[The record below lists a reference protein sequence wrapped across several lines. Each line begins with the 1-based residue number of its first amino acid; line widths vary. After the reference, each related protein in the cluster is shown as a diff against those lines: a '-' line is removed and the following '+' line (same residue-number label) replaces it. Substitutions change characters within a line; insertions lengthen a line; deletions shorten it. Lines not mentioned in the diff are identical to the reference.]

1 MPEKWRKQMP
11 KEFENCVKNGGKVI
25 TKKVNANQYIH
36 VCYLNGKSYSGEVKD
51 YKKVLKK

>member
-1 MPEKWRKQMP
+1 MP